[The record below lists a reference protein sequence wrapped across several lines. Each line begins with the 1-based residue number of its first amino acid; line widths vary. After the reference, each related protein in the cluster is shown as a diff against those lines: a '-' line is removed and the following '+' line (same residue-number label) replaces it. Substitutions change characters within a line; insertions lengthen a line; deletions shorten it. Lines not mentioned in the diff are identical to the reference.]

1 MTMFLTKAKNLPMI
15 ENVQK
20 VRQSNKIM
28 GGPMPLRER
37 GCAIELASLSVCPS
51 FWRQTNG

>member
-1 MTMFLTKAKNLPMI
+1 MFLTKAKNLPMI